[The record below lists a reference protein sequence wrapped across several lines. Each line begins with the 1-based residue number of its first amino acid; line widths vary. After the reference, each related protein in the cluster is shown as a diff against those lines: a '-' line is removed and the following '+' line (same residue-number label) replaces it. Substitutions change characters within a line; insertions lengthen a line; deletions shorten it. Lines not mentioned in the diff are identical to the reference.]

1 MITTTAAFR
10 TNRPGCQG
18 FTLTELLVSMAL
30 ASMVLAAVFSSLI
43 FVTRSCL
50 ATTDYSGM
58 DGEAREGLEK
68 FSREVRMADG
78 VSNFTTNGVRLHVP
92 TASSSYWVNY
102 TYVPTDG
109 TFYRAYGTAGQEAL
123 ITGVE
128 RFTLKRYTLLQT
140 PANNDLETKQLQLE
154 LRAVRS
160 GPAQAFA
167 SNNVISARY
176 ILRNKVVSN

>member
-1 MITTTAAFR
+1 MTTTTGASDSTR
-10 TNRPGCQG
+10 LRRRG

-30 ASMVLAAVFSSLI
+30 AMMVLAAVFSSLI

-50 ATTDYSGM
+50 ATTDYAGM
-58 DGEAREGLEK
+58 DGEAREGLER

-78 VSNFTTNGVRLHVP
+78 VSSFSTTGIRLHVP
-92 TASSSYWVNY
+92 TSSSSYWVNY
-102 TYVPTDG
+102 TYVPQDRI
-109 TFYRAYGTAGQEAL
+109 FYRAYGTASQEAL

-128 RFTLKRYTLLQT
+128 TLTLKRYTLLQT

-154 LRAVRS
+154 LRAVRT

-167 SNNVISARY
+167 SNNVISARF